1 MTLSSVEGRRV
12 RVWLIRLRRLAGAA
26 SESLL
31 PLLAIVASGAGF
43 FIQSNGGP
51 SPSIPP
57 WLFYAIAI
65 VFAALWL
72 LQTWF
77 GYVRKTH
84 DPTWAL
90 KYQEAWDSEDSYRRR
105 RTAAA
110 TIEKLQPHLADLECY
125 GDELSEIDDAL
136 DVLED
141 LGFYVLGEQISPEAA
156 HHHFYWWIQGYWC
169 CARDYITAIQT
180 KGQDPTRWENI
191 KPLFDVTSD
200 IELQRSKGELT
211 KEKLCLTDARKA
223 RFLAAELS
231 LPGRPDGT
239 GVSQ

>member
-1 MTLSSVEGRRV
+1 M
-12 RVWLIRLRRLAGAA
+12 RVWLIRLRRLAAAA

-31 PLLAIVASGAGF
+31 PLLAIAASGAGL
-43 FIQSNGGP
+43 FIQSNSGS

-65 VFAALWL
+65 IFVALWL

-90 KYQEAWDSEDSYRRR
+90 KYQAIWDSNDGYRRR
-105 RTAAA
+105 RIAAA
-110 TIEKLQPHLADLECY
+110 TIEKMQSHLADLE
-125 GDELSEIDDAL
+125 GHADELSGIDDAL

-169 CARDYITAIQT
+169 CARDYITAVQT
-180 KGQDPTRWENI
+180 KGHDPTRWENI

-200 IELQRSKGELT
+200 VELQRSKRKLT
-211 KEKLCLTDARKA
+211 REDLCLTDSQKT
-223 RFLAAELS
+223 RFLAAERS
-231 LPGRPDGT
+231 LPEK
-239 GVSQ
+239 S